1 MEPTVMYATGDKR
14 NVMHHCTVV
23 LKNVFSIAYVI
34 VVVVVGG
41 GGGGSSSSSSSSS
54 SR

>member
-14 NVMHHCTVV
+14 NVIHDRTVV
-23 LKNVFSIAYVI
+23 LQDVFSTAYVI
-34 VVVVVGG
+34 VVVVGG
-41 GGGGSSSSSSSSS
+41 GGGGGSNS

>member
-1 MEPTVMYATGDKR
+1 MYATGDKR
-14 NVMHHCTVV
+14 NVMHDCTVV
-23 LKNVFSIAYVI
+23 LKDVFSTAYVI
-34 VVVVVGG
+34 VFAV